1 MDSSIENI
9 GWKVSQDNHTS
20 CCDCCRLLWAYSC
33 LLCSGKMIFQ
43 AGDSIGTL
51 QSINIFKTW
60 ICVYITL
67 YHIILYH
74 SILYY
79 VYYIYILYIIYIFQ
93 SPRNSSFP
101 AAFFWGT
108 GPQLLRKKP
117 HVSILIK
124 PLALGI
130 LFLRHPSL
138 FLVGHQACA
147 NVLCAMILGFVIQ
160 KELRL
165 WHLKQKMSWT
175 VPSRQLKSSR
185 RPCTNSGRRAI
196 ASTEK
201 TAILSMERKRSS
213 LSTRRN
219 SASTSNGAIAPEV
232 PTALLLMALRN
243 CRRGFRTKFPGF
255 RGWED
260 WTTCKDQVRSEYL

>member
-1 MDSSIENI
+1 M
-9 GWKVSQDNHTS
+9 
-20 CCDCCRLLWAYSC
+20 
-33 LLCSGKMIFQ
+33 
-43 AGDSIGTL
+43 
-51 QSINIFKTW
+51 
-60 ICVYITL
+60 
-67 YHIILYH
+67 
-74 SILYY
+74 
-79 VYYIYILYIIYIFQ
+79 
-93 SPRNSSFP
+93 
-101 AAFFWGT
+101 
-108 GPQLLRKKP
+108 
-117 HVSILIK
+117 SILIK

-160 KELRL
+160 KELRR

-260 WTTCKDQVRSEYL
+260 WTTCKDQVQSTFSRIINDIPMV